1 MIVWVAIAQMALS
14 LQDYRIFIYGPLM
27 PYVREPAHLFRSFTL
42 AVEVD
47 GVLRPLQLERTVLV
61 DN

>member
-1 MIVWVAIAQMALS
+1 MALS